1 MAEASTVKVKIGGVE
16 RDLEPKHG
24 YEGVCFAITTG
35 KGETGP
41 MKYVA
46 LVKVPKG
53 SKYGQKD
60 VFRFARVVDPDKYCK
75 KIYKLP
81 RRVPKNK
88 VGKNEFAK
96 VIAFRDGRRAAIP
109 GWLAGKVA
117 AKKKKVVKGVAKR
130 L

>member
-1 MAEASTVKVKIGGVE
+1 MAGTVRVKIRGAE
-16 RDLEPKHG
+16 RDLEPKQG

-35 KGETGP
+35 KGESGP
-41 MKYVA
+41 MKYVT
-46 LVKVPKG
+46 LVKVPGG
-53 SKYGQKD
+53 SKYGKD
-60 VFRFARVVDPDKYCK
+60 VFRYATVVNPSEYCK
-75 KIYKLP
+75 KTYKLP

-96 VIAFRDGRRAAIP
+96 VIAFRDGRRAALP
-109 GWLAGKVA
+109 GPLVGKIT

>member
-1 MAEASTVKVKIGGVE
+1 MAGTVKVKIKGTE
-16 RDLEPKHG
+16 RELEPKQG

-46 LVKVPKG
+46 LVKVPGG
-53 SKYGQKD
+53 SKYGKD
-60 VFRFARVVDPDKYCK
+60 VFRYATVVNPSEYCK
-75 KIYKLP
+75 KTHKLS

-96 VIAFRDGRRAAIP
+96 VIAFRDGRRAALP

-117 AKKKKVVKGVAKR
+117 AKRKKIVKGVVKR

>member
-1 MAEASTVKVKIGGVE
+1 MAGTVKVKIKGAE
-16 RDLEPKHG
+16 QELEPKQG

-41 MKYVA
+41 MKYVT
-46 LVKVPKG
+46 LVKVPGG
-53 SKYGQKD
+53 SKYGKA
-60 VFRFARVVDPDKYCK
+60 VFRYATVVNPSEYCK

-96 VIAFRDGRRAAIP
+96 VIAFRDGRRAALP
-109 GWLAGKVA
+109 GWLAGKIA
-117 AKKKKVVKGVAKR
+117 AKRKKIVKGVVKR

>member
-1 MAEASTVKVKIGGVE
+1 MAGTVKVKIKGTE
-16 RDLEPKHG
+16 QELEPKQG

-41 MKYVA
+41 MKYVT

-53 SKYGQKD
+53 SKYGKD
-60 VFRFARVVDPDKYCK
+60 VFRYAIVVDPDKYCK
-75 KIYKLP
+75 KTYKLP

-96 VIAFRDGRRAAIP
+96 VIAFRDGRRAALP
-109 GWLAGKVA
+109 GWLAGKIA
-117 AKKKKVVKGVAKR
+117 AKRKKVVKGVAKR